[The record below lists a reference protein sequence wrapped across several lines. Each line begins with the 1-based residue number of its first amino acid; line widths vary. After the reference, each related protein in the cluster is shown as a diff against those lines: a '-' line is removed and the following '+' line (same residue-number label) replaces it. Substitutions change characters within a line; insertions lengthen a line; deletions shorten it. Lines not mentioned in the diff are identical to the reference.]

1 MLETMVQPPAPPAP
15 SPGVKGDTRIDEPDR
30 AQRTI
35 ARRSAEARATVPD
48 LDLTAVADLTGATAA
63 LQEQLLTATVVRSC
77 ALALLA
83 VPRANGSY
91 RDGRYELYSRINIGV
106 ILADDHSYSIP
117 TLFDCER
124 KSVQELADEI
134 QTLAR
139 RARDGELLAPEL
151 AGATFTLWN
160 PGAQGV
166 ATATPVIVPPQAA
179 ALAAGAIRAI
189 PVIRNGAVLPGHCM
203 TITLACDHRIL
214 YGSDATTFLATIK
227 SGLEEPVR

>member
-1 MLETMVQPPAPPAP
+1 M
-15 SPGVKGDTRIDEPDR
+15 
-30 AQRTI
+30 
-35 ARRSAEARATVPD
+35 PD
-48 LDLTAVADLTGATAA
+48 LELTAVADLDGATAA
-63 LQEQLLTATVVRSC
+63 LEEQLLTATVVRSC
-77 ALALLA
+77 ALALCA
-83 VPRANGSY
+83 VPRANASY

-106 ILADDHSYSIP
+106 ILAHDHSYSIP

-139 RARDGELLAPEL
+139 RARDGSLLAPEL

-160 PGAQGV
+160 PGAHGV
-166 ATATPVIVPPQAA
+166 AAATPVIVPPQAA

-189 PVIRNGAVLPGHCM
+189 PVIRNGVVVPGHCM

-214 YGSDATTFLATIK
+214 YGSDATTFLATIR